1 MEWKLTVVSIV
12 DENNATIN
20 RADTDYRLTR
30 CIADGSFC
38 CGTPGSKEAG
48 DCCNAG
54 KGVFLDNLKIVS
66 TKPASQ
72 STSASSSTTPS
83 ASASSSTAP
92 SQGPTSNKSNTGAI
106 AGGVVAGVAG
116 ITIIALAVWL
126 LMRRRKRHGLVD
138 NPYQHQPEAVYVQD
152 KYRYDDE
159 PLGELPAEHT
169 RELPAE
175 NTKPVEMEALVRRE

>member
-1 MEWKLTVVSIV
+1 MAQKLTIVSIV

-30 CIADGSFC
+30 CLVDGSLC
-38 CGTPGSKEAG
+38 CGAPGSKEAG

-72 STSASSSTTPS
+72 STSVSSSTTPS

-92 SQGPTSNKSNTGAI
+92 SQGSTSNTGAI

-126 LMRRRKRHGLVD
+126 LMRRRKRNATVD
-138 NPYQHQPEAVYVQD
+138 NPYQHQQDVVYVQD

-159 PLGELPAEHT
+159 PHGELPAEHA

-175 NTKPVEMEALVRRE
+175 NTTPVEMEARVRRE